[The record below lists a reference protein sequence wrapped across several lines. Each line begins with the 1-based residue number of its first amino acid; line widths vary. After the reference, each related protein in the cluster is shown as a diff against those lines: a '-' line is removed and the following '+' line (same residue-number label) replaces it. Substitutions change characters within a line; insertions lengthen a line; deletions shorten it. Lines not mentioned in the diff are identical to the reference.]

1 MCKSLLVRA
10 LIASLASL
18 AGLSNSALAASESR
32 MVELSVPSALRPG
45 DSIEVQIATG
55 PLPRGSRLVVMTEQ
69 GETLGVVTQFNVPGT
84 RSGSTATVPVPRTAL
99 SDGHLRLRLQVIE
112 QGAAPRAPRPEEF
125 RLTFVVVPN

>member
-10 LIASLASL
+10 LIASL

-32 MVELSVPSALRPG
+32 MVELSAPSALRPG

-69 GETLGVVTQFNVPGT
+69 GETLGVVTPFNVPGT
-84 RSGSTATVPVPRTAL
+84 RSGTTATVPVR
-99 SDGHLRLRLQVIE
+99 R
-112 QGAAPRAPRPEEF
+112 
-125 RLTFVVVPN
+125 